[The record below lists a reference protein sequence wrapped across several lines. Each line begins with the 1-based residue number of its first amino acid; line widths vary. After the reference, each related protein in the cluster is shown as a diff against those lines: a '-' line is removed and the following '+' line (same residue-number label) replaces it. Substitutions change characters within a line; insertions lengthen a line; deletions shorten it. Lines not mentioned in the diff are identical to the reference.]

1 MQIENN
7 RREMSEAQDV
17 QYRVKKINERLAD
30 YIPPRDTWNPADEAV
45 FKPIDL
51 YRVPLEEAQDMQL
64 KAIKYT
70 FTRHYRNNDFYHRY
84 CEMRNVRP
92 EDIKTAE
99 DLDRIPLIPDAT
111 FKQYPSGKEFA
122 SWLANVFTGELPK
135 VVIRGS
141 NPTYDEVINAF
152 NAAGLAVFY
161 SSGTSGRHTFIP
173 RDQKT
178 YRTVQV
184 ACAKCRAGM
193 IDIYADHTF
202 ALSPNPAKTNVFA
215 GKLFAFVPK
224 LVPNIEFAIDREL
237 TTDMIKT
244 AMSEKVGLKGKLTSY
259 VQNQTTQKIINRV
272 IQWLE
277 RYDNTEETIEL
288 SGMPF
293 LLYQVMNTLQKDGKA
308 FDFGERGMTLTGGGW
323 KINEDQRIPHKD
335 FRKQVEDVLGIPET
349 HCVDLYG
356 MVEGNGWMVQCP
368 EGHYLHIPYTFYK
381 PLVLDEDLMHTGYGE
396 WGRFAFL
403 DASAQSYP
411 GFIISGDRVRL
422 LEHCPVCDR
431 PGPVL
436 EPEVQR
442 AKGEEVRGCAEEVR
456 RVLAQDLVR

>member
-1 MQIENN
+1 MQLENN
-7 RREMSEAQDV
+7 RRHMSEAQDV
-17 QYRVKKINERLAD
+17 QYRIKKINELLAD
-30 YIPPRDTWNPADEAV
+30 YIPPRDTWNPADESV
-45 FKPIDL
+45 FEPVDL
-51 YRVPLEEAQDMQL
+51 FRVPVEEAQDMQL

-70 FTRHYRNNDFYHRY
+70 FTHHYNNNDFYHRY
-84 CEMRNVRP
+84 CEMRNVSP
-92 EDIKTAE
+92 DDIKTAE

-122 SWLANVFTGELPK
+122 RWLTNIFTGELPN

-141 NPTYDEVINAF
+141 NPTYDDVINAF

-178 YRTVQV
+178 YRTAQV
-184 ACAKCRAGM
+184 ALAKCRASM

-202 ALSPNPAKTNVFA
+202 SLSPNPAKTNVFA
-215 GKLFAFVPK
+215 GKLLAFVPK
-224 LVPNIEFAIDREL
+224 IVPNIEFAIDREL

-293 LLYQVMNTLQKDGKA
+293 LLYQVMNSLQKDGKA
-308 FDFGERGMTLTGGGW
+308 FDFGERGMTVTGGGW
-323 KINEDQRIPHKD
+323 KVNERVRIPHKD
-335 FRKQVEDVLGIPET
+335 FRKQVHDVLGIPET
-349 HCVDLYG
+349 RCVDMYG
-356 MVEGNGWMVQCP
+356 MVEGNGWMLQCP
-368 EGHYLHIPYTFYK
+368 EGHYLHAPYTYYK
-381 PLVLDEDLMHTGYGE
+381 PLVLDDDLTPMGYGE
-396 WGRFAFL
+396 WGRYAFL

-436 EPEVQR
+436 EPEIER

-456 RVLAQDLVR
+456 RVLAQDLAR